1 MKSIYGIGLTAVRS
15 VYASPQGDFWE
26 LLLGQQLHIGGM
38 KSSMELAELAGISK
52 GQRGVDLCCCSG
64 AGMRFLVRFREVA
77 SMVGVDATESVV
89 EKGRRRSR
97 EEGFGDRIRFVS
109 ADACESGLPTESAD
123 FVWGEDAWCY
133 VADKPKLIAEAVRI
147 VRPGG
152 VVAFTDWVEG
162 PTELSNDE
170 ASRFLGMM
178 RFATIEDIGGYKRL
192 LERNGCEVLTA
203 EDTGRFAAYM
213 DLFVDMTEMQLT
225 YDVFRIF
232 DFSADLLEKSI
243 DGSRF
248 LGKLAR
254 AGKIGQARFVARRR

>member
-1 MKSIYGIGLTAVRS
+1 
-15 VYASPQGDFWE
+15 
-26 LLLGQQLHIGGM
+26 
-38 KSSMELAELAGISK
+38 
-52 GQRGVDLCCCSG
+52 
-64 AGMRFLVRFREVA
+64 
-77 SMVGVDATESVV
+77 MVGVDATESVV

-97 EEGFGDRIRFVS
+97 EEGYGDRIRFVS
-109 ADACESGLPTESAD
+109 ADACESGLPTQSAD

-225 YDVFRIF
+225 YDVLRIF
-232 DFSADLLEKSI
+232 DFSADLLEK
-243 DGSRF
+243 
-248 LGKLAR
+248 
-254 AGKIGQARFVARRR
+254 